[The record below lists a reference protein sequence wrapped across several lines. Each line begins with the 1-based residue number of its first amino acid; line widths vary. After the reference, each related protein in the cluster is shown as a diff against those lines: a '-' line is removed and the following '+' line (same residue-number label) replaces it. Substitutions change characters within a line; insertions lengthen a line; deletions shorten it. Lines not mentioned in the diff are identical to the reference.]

1 MKVRDVVKMLE
12 NDGWVLSRSRGSH
25 KQFSHPSKTGIV
37 TVPGKPGDELPKGTL
52 GSVLRQ
58 AGLK

>member
-1 MKVRDVVKMLE
+1 MMMLE
-12 NDGWVLSRSRGSH
+12 DDGWVLTRTRGSH
-25 KQFSHPSKTGIV
+25 KQFGHPTKPGVV
-37 TVPGKPGDELPKGTL
+37 TVPGKPGDELPRGTL